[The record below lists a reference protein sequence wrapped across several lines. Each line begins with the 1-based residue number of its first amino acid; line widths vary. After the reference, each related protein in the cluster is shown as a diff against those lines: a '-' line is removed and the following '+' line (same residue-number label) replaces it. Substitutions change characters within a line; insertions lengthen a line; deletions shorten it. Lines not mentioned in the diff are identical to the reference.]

1 MPTET
6 NAASQLHWCGYR
18 RGAARV
24 MDPASLARNAEAAR
38 AASSAPRTW
47 TTSVPAP
54 GNGRSWTA
62 VTRGTDSCPSG
73 ERAAGEQAV
82 ADDPPLDLAGP
93 LEDRGQ
99 PGVAPVPLDLPLGGV
114 AVAAVQLHG
123 LVGDPHGH
131 LGGLEL
137 DHRGLLLARHA
148 QVQQVGDLPVEG
160 PRLLDLRGHVGD
172 GEPQRL
178 EVADRVAEL
187 LALLQVEDRVLER
200 RPGQADRPRGG
211 VHARGVEELLRLGEP
226 RPLRRLPLLVAVL
239 PRRPGLVEN
248 VVLGDAHAV
257 EGQIPGEEAVVADLV
272 DRVAAQPLGE
282 LAALLLQQQVDQ
294 ALGP

>member
-73 ERAAGEQAV
+73 QRAAGEETV
-82 ADDPPLDLAGP
+82 ADDPLLDLAGA

-123 LVGDPHGH
+123 LVGHPHGH

-137 DHRGLLLARHA
+137 HHRGLLLARQA
-148 QVQQVGDLPVEG
+148 EVEQVGDLPVEG
-160 PRLLDLRGHVGD
+160 AGLLDLRGHLGD
-172 GEPQRL
+172 GEAKRL
-178 EVADRVAEL
+178 EVADRMPEL
-187 LALLQVEDRVLER
+187 LAFLQVADGVLER
-200 RPGQADRPRGG
+200 GTGQA
-211 VHARGVEELLRLGEP
+211 
-226 RPLRRLPLLVAVL
+226 
-239 PRRPGLVEN
+239 
-248 VVLGDAHAV
+248 
-257 EGQIPGEEAVVADLV
+257 
-272 DRVAAQPLGE
+272 
-282 LAALLLQQQVDQ
+282 
-294 ALGP
+294 

>member
-24 MDPASLARNAEAAR
+24 MDPASLARSAEAAR
-38 AASSAPRTW
+38 AASSAPRTS

-73 ERAAGEQAV
+73 EGAAGEQAV
-82 ADDPPLDLAGP
+82 ADDPLLDLAGA

-99 PGVAPVPLDLPLGGV
+99 PGIAPVPLDLPLGGV

-123 LVGDPHGH
+123 LVRHPHGH
-131 LGGLEL
+131 LGRLQL
-137 DHRGLLLARHA
+137 HHRRLPLAG
-148 QVQQVGDLPVEG
+148 QPLVEQVGDLPVERPG
-160 PRLLDLRGHVGD
+160 LLHLGGHVGE

-178 EVADRVAEL
+178 EVTDRVAE
-187 LALLQVEDRVLER
+187 
-200 RPGQADRPRGG
+200 
-211 VHARGVEELLRLGEP
+211 
-226 RPLRRLPLLVAVL
+226 
-239 PRRPGLVEN
+239 
-248 VVLGDAHAV
+248 
-257 EGQIPGEEAVVADLV
+257 
-272 DRVAAQPLGE
+272 
-282 LAALLLQQQVDQ
+282 
-294 ALGP
+294 